1 MNVRICEKE
10 SVGEYRGKI
19 DGAEA
24 VHLDQRLFGPVSIPP
39 QGSGNEQIEPRS
51 LE

>member
-1 MNVRICEKE
+1 VNVCVCEKE
-10 SVGEYRGKI
+10 SVGEYREKI

-24 VHLDQRLFGPVSIPP
+24 LNLDWRLFGPVSILP